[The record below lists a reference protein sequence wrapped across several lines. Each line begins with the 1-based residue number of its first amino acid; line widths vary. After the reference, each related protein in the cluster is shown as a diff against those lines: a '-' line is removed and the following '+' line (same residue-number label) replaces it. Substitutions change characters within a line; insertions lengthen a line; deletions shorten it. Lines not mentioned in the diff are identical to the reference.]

1 MAKRT
6 GTSRRKTRNKFRK
19 PISTRGRI
27 PIRGFLQSFKSGE
40 KVVLL
45 ADPCYQKGMY
55 FRRFH
60 GKIGVVHKARGK
72 IYEVLLK
79 DSGKE
84 KTLLVNPVHL
94 RRV

>member
-6 GTSRRKTRNKFRK
+6 GTSRRKTRNKFKK
-19 PISTRGRI
+19 PIATRGRI
-27 PIRGFLQSFKSGE
+27 PIRGLLQSFNTGD
-40 KVVLL
+40 KVVLC

-60 GKIGVVHKARGK
+60 GKIGVVQKARGRV
-72 IYEVLLK
+72 YEVSLK
-79 DSGKE
+79 DAGKS
-84 KTLLVNPVHL
+84 KIILVNPVHL